1 MTLTVFYQQNSRRL
15 RDQFGRGVRDVESIA
30 KGKFRPPWWT
40 FAVSQNHGFLRIIF
54 EVHNNE
60 ASDVFLSRS
69 VFALLFLYLSSS
81 IAFAQDKPNIV
92 LVFLDNFGWGEPG
105 FNGGGIIRGA
115 ATPRLDQLAAEGL
128 RLTNFNVEV
137 QCTPSRS
144 AIMTGRYAI
153 RSGNGVAPLG
163 EGVYGL
169 VQWEIT
175 MAEMLSDA
183 GYSTGMF
190 GKWHLGR
197 TDGRFPTDQG
207 FDEWYGVPNST
218 DESAYTALEGFAD
231 SGVEETFVMEARKG
245 QKPNKVRP
253 YRLDYRPLID
263 GDLTE
268 KAIDFMKRQSKDGK
282 PFFLYLPYTATHYP
296 TRPHP
301 DFVGKTGN
309 GNWADLLLQI
319 DTYTGRLLDTLDEL
333 GIRDNTIFIFTA
345 DNGPEAP
352 PRGNVTLTVETASP
366 GSAGPWRGTLFTG
379 FEGALRVPF
388 AMRWPGN
395 IPAGTASDE
404 IVHEMDLFPT
414 LARIAGGK
422 VPEDRVIDGIDMSGF
437 FLGKQKES
445 GREGVIVYMGNDIYG
460 VKWRNWKIN
469 FKELDS
475 VFSETVQYGM
485 PRVYNLLTDPQE
497 RENVLFPNTWVPKAA
512 LPQLEQHVA
521 SLKKYP
527 PIPTGAPDPYE
538 PPY

>member
-1 MTLTVFYQQNSRRL
+1 MN
-15 RDQFGRGVRDVESIA
+15 IA
-30 KGKFRPPWWT
+30 
-40 FAVSQNHGFLRIIF
+40 
-54 EVHNNE
+54 
-60 ASDVFLSRS
+60 RS
-69 VFALLFLYLSSS
+69 TLLFLLLAAGSG
-81 IAFAQDKPNIV
+81 AMAQDKPNIV

-105 FNGGGIIRGA
+105 FNGGGIIRGS

-144 AIMTGRYAI
+144 AIMTGRYAV

-163 EGVYGL
+163 AGVYGL
-169 VQWEIT
+169 VQWEVT

-183 GYSTGMF
+183 GYATGMF

-197 TDGRFPTDQG
+197 TEGRFPTDQG

-218 DESAYTALEGFAD
+218 DESAYTALQGFAE

-245 QKPNKVRP
+245 ETPDLVRP

-263 GDLTE
+263 GDLTD
-268 KAIDFMKRQSKDGK
+268 KAIDFMERQSRDDK

-309 GNWADLLLQI
+309 GDWADLLLQI
-319 DTYTGRLLDTLDEL
+319 DTYTGMLLDAVDEL
-333 GIRDNTIFIFTA
+333 GIRDNTIFVFTA

-352 PRGNVTLTVETASP
+352 PHGNVTLTVETASS

-388 AMRWPGN
+388 AMRWPGK
-395 IPAGTASDE
+395 IAAGAASDE
-404 IVHEMDLFPT
+404 TVHEMDLFPT
-414 LARIAGGK
+414 FARIAGGK
-422 VPEDRVIDGIDMSGF
+422 VPEDRVIDGIDMSDF
-437 FLGKQKES
+437 FLGRQEKS
-445 GREGVIVYMGNDIYG
+445 GREGFIVYMGNDIYG
-460 VKWRNWKIN
+460 VKWRNWKVN
-469 FKELDS
+469 FKEIDS
-475 VFSETVQYGM
+475 VVSDTVEYGM

-512 LPQLEQHVA
+512 LGQLAEHAA
-521 SLKKYP
+521 SLQANP
-527 PIPTGAPDPYE
+527 PITPGTLDPYE
-538 PPY
+538 PPE